1 MKKKSRSGFLT
12 QIGTDRSALAGRA
25 KARQKGTDTMKAMK
39 KLNLKTMIET
49 YKNAGSAEEADRI
62 WTTFRQMYYLDFI
75 SWDTWSKFFDAC
87 HAIEFEL

>member
-1 MKKKSRSGFLT
+1 
-12 QIGTDRSALAGRA
+12 
-25 KARQKGTDTMKAMK
+25 MKAMK

-75 SWDTWSKFFDAC
+75 SWDMWSKFFDAC